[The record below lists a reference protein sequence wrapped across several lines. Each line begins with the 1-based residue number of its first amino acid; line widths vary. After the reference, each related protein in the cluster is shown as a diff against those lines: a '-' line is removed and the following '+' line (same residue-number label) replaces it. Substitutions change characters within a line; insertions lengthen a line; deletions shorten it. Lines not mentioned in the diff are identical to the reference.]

1 MGLNKQDKDHLVV
14 SQMQNQCVPSTI
26 KRVFFKHFTFMTFFQ
41 VDMNGGDN
49 LKRSD
54 TQGSFG
60 KGLKRSDSFVEEE
73 RHHRKRHHDI
83 LACLEEGTEGCITL
97 VGSIDDID
105 RPVVAFVRMA
115 EAIALPNT
123 IEVSFNILWHNL

>member
-1 MGLNKQDKDHLVV
+1 
-14 SQMQNQCVPSTI
+14 
-26 KRVFFKHFTFMTFFQ
+26 
-41 VDMNGGDN
+41 MNGGDN

-60 KGLKRSDSFVEEE
+60 KGLRRSDSFVEEE

-123 IEVSFNILWHNL
+123 IEVSFNIYSIVQPLIRFSPTG

>member
-1 MGLNKQDKDHLVV
+1 
-14 SQMQNQCVPSTI
+14 
-26 KRVFFKHFTFMTFFQ
+26 
-41 VDMNGGDN
+41 MNGTD
-49 LKRSD
+49 LKRSS
-54 TQGSFG
+54 TQSSFG

-73 RHHRKRHHDI
+73 RHQKRRHDI

-123 IEVSFNILWHNL
+123 IEVISELTGKSVTYVVCLG